1 MKPARSIAAIA
12 LLAAAPAFAQEAAPA
27 QPRLIVAISVDQF
40 SGDLFAQ
47 YRSSFTGGLARLAT
61 EGAVFPAGYQA
72 HAATETCPGHSTILT
87 GSNPARTGI
96 IANNWID
103 QGAARED
110 KVIYCSEDES
120 VAGSSS
126 DKYTVSPV
134 HLKVPTLGM
143 RMKAA
148 NPASRNVA
156 VSGKDRGAVM
166 MAGRDPDQIWW
177 WGGQGFVTYPGKSSA
192 AAAAVNA
199 AVTRAIA
206 TARAPLELS
215 PRCAALARPVAVGG
229 GTVGDGRFA
238 REAGDRGRFRASP
251 EMDGATLA
259 LAAGLIAEMR
269 LGQGSAPDMLSISL
283 SATDYVGH
291 GYGTEGSEMCLQMAA
306 LDRSLGDFFARLDG
320 AGIDYAVMLTADH
333 GGHDLPERAREQ
345 AAPDAQR
352 VTADLA
358 PKAVSQRIGAALG
371 LTGEL
376 VFGDGSFGDMWV
388 SRSLSAADKA
398 RVVAEAKKQLS
409 AHPQVQAVLTRAE
422 IMATPM
428 PRGPADSWTLLERAR
443 ASFDPERSG
452 DYVVA
457 LKPRVTPIA
466 NPRPG
471 GGVATHGS
479 FWDYDRRVPILFW
492 LKGMTPFEQPLAI
505 TTTDIMPTLAALIGL
520 PVPANEIDGVC
531 RDLDAGPGTTC
542 R

>member
-1 MKPARSIAAIA
+1 MKLTASIAAIA
-12 LLAAAPAFAQEAAPA
+12 GMAATPLFAQDA
-27 QPRLIVAISVDQF
+27 QPVAPKLIVAISVDQF

-47 YRSSFTGGLARLAT
+47 YRSSFTGGLKRLST

-72 HAATETCPGHSTILT
+72 HSATETCPGHSTILT

-103 QGAARED
+103 QSAARAD
-110 KVIYCSEDES
+110 KVIYCSEDEN

-126 DKYTVSPV
+126 DTYTVSPT

-177 WGGQGFVTYPGKSSA
+177 WGGAGFVSYPGKTSA
-192 AAAAVNA
+192 AATAVNS

-206 TARAPLELS
+206 TAQQPLELS
-215 PRCAALARPVAVGG
+215 PLCHPRARPVAVGG

-238 REAGDRGRFRASP
+238 REAGDKGRFRASP

-259 LAAGLIAEMR
+259 LAAALVGEMR
-269 LGQGSAPDMLSISL
+269 LGQGAAPDILSVSL
-283 SATDYVGH
+283 SATDYIGH

-306 LDRSLGDFFARLDG
+306 LDRSLGDFFARLD
-320 AGIDYAVMLTADH
+320 AVNIDYAVMLTADH

-345 AAPDAQR
+345 GAPDAQR

-358 PKAVSQRIGAALG
+358 PKAVSARIGAALG
-371 LTGEL
+371 LSGDL
-376 VFGDGSFGDMWV
+376 VLGDGSFGDMWV

-422 IMATPM
+422 IMATPV

-443 ASFDPERSG
+443 ASYDPARSG
-452 DYVVA
+452 DYIMA

-466 NPRPG
+466 TPRVG

-492 LKGMTPFEQPLAI
+492 RKDMVPFEQPLAI
-505 TTTDIMPTLAALIGL
+505 TTTDIMPTLAALIAL
-520 PVPANEIDGVC
+520 PVPASEIDGVC
-531 RDLDAGPGTTC
+531 RDLDAGAGTTC